1 MEKHYGYPNSMLCA
15 MLCFNFIR
23 ILSSSFLSLGS
34 HLEMRSYFEPLPKLT
49 YILMV
54 YLKTARIELTK

>member
-1 MEKHYGYPNSMLCA
+1 MEKLYGYPNSFNS
-15 MLCFNFIR
+15 FNFIR
-23 ILSSSFLSLGS
+23 ILPSSFLLLGS
-34 HLEMRSYFEPLPKLT
+34 HLEMRSYFEPLPKLM

>member
-1 MEKHYGYPNSMLCA
+1 MEKLYGYPNSA

-34 HLEMRSYFEPLPKLT
+34 HFEIRSYFEPLPKLT

-54 YLKTARIELTK
+54 PGT